1 MSKIILASGN
11 AGKVIEINALLA
23 SHGIEVV
30 SQNEFDVPEA
40 IEDGLSFVENAIKKA
55 RNACKYTGLP
65 SIADDSGIE
74 VDALNKTPG
83 IYSARYSGE
92 GATDKKNYEKMLAEL
107 DDVTPDKRTARYQ
120 CVMVFMNSAD
130 DPTPIITQGALE
142 GTILTAPQGDGGFG
156 YDPIFWLEDKQCTA
170 AELSLEDKNNIS
182 HRAIA
187 LNALAEKLKQL

>member
-1 MSKIILASGN
+1 
-11 AGKVIEINALLA
+11 
-23 SHGIEVV
+23 
-30 SQNEFDVPEA
+30 
-40 IEDGLSFVENAIKKA
+40 
-55 RNACKYTGLP
+55 
-65 SIADDSGIE
+65 
-74 VDALNKTPG
+74 
-83 IYSARYSGE
+83 
-92 GATDKKNYEKMLAEL
+92 
-107 DDVTPDKRTARYQ
+107 
-120 CVMVFMNSAD
+120 MVFMNSAD